1 MSIDTVSLRCPR
13 NAEFSQRLLSLEA
26 LRVRAPGP
34 ITKITGSAIGS
45 KPTRCAPAEAGDEE
59 LHHLREIFI
68 AEPQADVF
76 HTSVHKQSHRAVS
89 NTDVRR
95 LFKLR
100 VAKPTCGKVGITK
113 HGRHRLLTI
122 YAVVALVQ
130 LALQRNTEF
139 EAKES
144 IRLPKSDSSRRSL
157 HHSLSR
163 FRITSVVAYSRI
175 SNAQHYTQTAN
186 PQMTHKHLT
195 ECGSVRIDQQRQSGA
210 KRNADAPIPPGAC
223 GVMRTFGYCFLEDCL
238 WCLGSSPPQPF
249 FISDS

>member
-1 MSIDTVSLRCPR
+1 
-13 NAEFSQRLLSLEA
+13 
-26 LRVRAPGP
+26 
-34 ITKITGSAIGS
+34 
-45 KPTRCAPAEAGDEE
+45 
-59 LHHLREIFI
+59 
-68 AEPQADVF
+68 
-76 HTSVHKQSHRAVS
+76 
-89 NTDVRR
+89 
-95 LFKLR
+95 
-100 VAKPTCGKVGITK
+100 
-113 HGRHRLLTI
+113 
-122 YAVVALVQ
+122 

-157 HHSLSR
+157 YHSLSR

-223 GVMRTFGYCFLEDCL
+223 GVMRTFWLLLLRRLPLVSRLISASAFFHIRFLTTVIHAVTE
-238 WCLGSSPPQPF
+238 
-249 FISDS
+249 